1 MIRQNLTVP
10 DRFLSGTQKIL
21 DLSPSAWICSSFG
34 PWHQS
39 LFSFSPVHPSSPL
52 PQPHLCHFHL
62 IPLHRSLL
70 PHRRLHRLLRI
81 RPHPPLHHHL
91 LLHHFH
97 CCPSR

>member
-52 PQPHLCHFHL
+52 PQPHPHLRHFHP
-62 IPLHRSLL
+62 IPL
-70 PHRRLHRLLRI
+70 PHRCLLLR
-81 RPHPPLHHHL
+81 RRLR
-91 LLHHFH
+91 HF
-97 CCPSR
+97 